1 MMGALKRIEKI
12 ISENP
17 FEEKKKK
24 PWLKF
29 NRGLAPVG
37 HEGSLFKRFFKRWEK
52 YCVAISCVLFRNAQF
67 DFRSFLSFLSLFCG
81 PLPGRMSP

>member
-24 PWLKF
+24 PRLKF
-29 NRGLAPVG
+29 NRGLAPVD
-37 HEGSLFKRFFKRWEK
+37 HKGSLFKRFFN
-52 YCVAISCVLFRNAQF
+52 AGRNIVW
-67 DFRSFLSFLSLFCG
+67 R
-81 PLPGRMSP
+81 